1 MKKGSRI
8 MKVTRFSKAILVV
21 LSFLI
26 VSPTLARAE
35 WFGDFYLGLA
45 STQDGEIFRS
55 TLGTSS
61 TERQF
66 FDSSFIIGLRVG
78 KWLENTPW
86 LGLAIDYSIFS
97 TNIDYRDVFVS
108 PISFLA
114 MVRMQLMKSPEFSR
128 GRLQPYFCAGPALFY
143 SELNSFSPFPWGPV
157 NKVDDP
163 STSIDLGLDLRVGLT
178 WGITHNLALFGEY
191 RFSSFKPE
199 FGKDIF
205 GMWENLETELTTHH
219 GLAGISYRF

>member
-8 MKVTRFSKAILVV
+8 MKVARFPIAIIVV

-26 VSPTLARAE
+26 VPPTLARAE
-35 WFGDFYLGLA
+35 WFGDIYLGVA
-45 STQDGEIFRS
+45 STEDGEIFRS

-61 TERQF
+61 TERQS
-66 FDSSFIIGLRVG
+66 FDNSFIIGLRVG

-97 TNIDYRDVFVS
+97 TNIDNRDVFVS

-114 MVRMQLMKSPEFSR
+114 MVRMQLMESAEFPR

-143 SELNSFSPFPWGPV
+143 SELNSFSPAPWGPLE
-157 NKVDDP
+157 KTGDFD
-163 STSIDLGLDLRVGLT
+163 TSIDLGLDLRVGLT
-178 WGITHNLALFGEY
+178 WSITHNLALFGEY
-191 RFSSFKPE
+191 RFSTFKPE
-199 FGKDIF
+199 FGEDIY
-205 GMWENLETELTTHH
+205 GTWENLETELTTHH

>member
-1 MKKGSRI
+1 
-8 MKVTRFSKAILVV
+8 MKVTRFTAAIFVALN
-21 LSFLI
+21 FLI
-26 VSPTLARAE
+26 VPPTLARAE
-35 WFGDFYLGLA
+35 WFGDFYLGVA
-45 STQDGEIFRS
+45 STEDGEILRS
-55 TLGTSS
+55 TLSTSS
-61 TERQF
+61 TERQS

-97 TNIDYRDVFVS
+97 TNIDCRDVFVS

-114 MVRMQLMKSPEFSR
+114 MVRMQLMESAKFPR

-143 SELNSFSPFPWGPV
+143 SELNSFSPAPWGPLE
-157 NKVDDP
+157 KTGDFD
-163 STSIDLGLDLRVGLT
+163 TSIDVGLDLRVGLT

-199 FGKDIF
+199 FGEDIY

-219 GLAGISYRF
+219 GLAGISHRF

>member
-8 MKVTRFSKAILVV
+8 MKVTRFPIAILVV
-21 LSFLI
+21 LNFLI
-26 VSPTLARAE
+26 VPPTLARAE
-35 WFGDFYLGLA
+35 WFGDIYLGVA
-45 STQDGEIFRS
+45 STEDGEIFRS

-61 TERQF
+61 TERQS

-97 TNIDYRDVFVS
+97 TNIDNRDVFVS

-114 MVRMQLMKSPEFSR
+114 MVRMQLMESAEFPR

-143 SELNSFSPFPWGPV
+143 SELNSFSPAPWGPLE
-157 NKVDDP
+157 KTGDFD
-163 STSIDLGLDLRVGLT
+163 TSIDLGLDLRVGLT
-178 WGITHNLALFGEY
+178 WSITHNLALFGEY
-191 RFSSFKPE
+191 RFSTFKPE
-199 FGKDIF
+199 FGEDIY
-205 GMWENLETELTTHH
+205 GTWENLETELTTHH

>member
-1 MKKGSRI
+1 MKA
-8 MKVTRFSKAILVV
+8 TRFPTAIIVV

-35 WFGDFYLGLA
+35 WFGDIYIGKA
-45 STQDGEIFRS
+45 STEDGEIFRL
-55 TLGTSS
+55 THGVSS
-61 TERQF
+61 TERRS

-114 MVRMQLMKSPEFSR
+114 MVRMQLIQSAEFPR
-128 GRLQPYFCAGPALFY
+128 GRLQPYFCAGPALCY
-143 SELNSFSPFPWGPV
+143 SELNSFSPAPWGPI
-157 NKVDDP
+157 NKVGDP
-163 STSIDLGLDLRVGLT
+163 FTSIDLGLDLRVGLM
-178 WGITHNLALFGEY
+178 WGITHNLAIFGEY
-191 RFSSFKPE
+191 RFSSFKPK
-199 FGKDIF
+199 FGEDIY
-205 GMWENLETELTTHH
+205 GMWENVETELTTHH
-219 GLAGISYRF
+219 GLAGVSYRF